1 MPIDKLDVGDKEQIS
16 ERDFAIKLREAR
28 EKDRLGIVLSSYE
41 GREFVWNILNW
52 CKIFS
57 VAPLGA
63 EEMNRFEGRRDVG
76 LFVWGKCFTSSP
88 DVYNVMQQEAHQR
101 DSEETSVGG

>member
-1 MPIDKLDVGDKEQIS
+1 MPIDKLDLGDEAEVSARDLAIIDR
-16 ERDFAIKLREAR
+16 ERRTAE
-28 EKDRLGIVLSSYE
+28 RLAVVLNSYE
-41 GREFVWNILNW
+41 GREFVWNILKW
-52 CKIFS
+52 CKTFS

-88 DVYNVMQQEAHQR
+88 GMYNLAEREAHKR
-101 DSEETSVGG
+101 DSEEKRG